1 MNNTFKKT
9 IEGHLVLTVR
19 VPFSFGVDAHDE
31 IYEDKY
37 GNKYVEEEYEYG
49 IVDALKYNPNDTAK
63 AINNDIKMLEQH
75 GWNVE
80 EIEFEEC

>member
-1 MNNTFKKT
+1 MDNTFKKT

-19 VPFSFGVDAHDE
+19 VPFSFETDAHDE

-49 IVDALKYNPNDTAK
+49 IDNALKYNPNNAAR
-63 AINNDIKMLEQH
+63 AINSDIEMLEQH

-80 EIEFEEC
+80 EIVFEEC